1 MTMNRDLF
9 LAILSMDSYN
19 RGYGIGLN
27 GLGGKGSRIGT
38 ATVGED
44 ALTLLTKGA
53 AEAAGFYAIAYQV
66 SGVSGIAD
74 GTTVVAFRGSDNIP
88 GLWDIFTNYVTGT
101 PSNSDAN
108 SGFGIAVGSPYGPQ
122 AALAI
127 RFYQAALGDTLPSD
141 ALVTGHSLGGGL
153 AGLVSAND
161 DAVCE
166 RIAA

>member
-1 MTMNRDLF
+1 MNRDLL

-19 RGYGIGLN
+19 RGYGQGLN
-27 GLGGKGSRIGT
+27 GLASFGRIGNALIT
-38 ATVGED
+38 ADSLILGGNPQDRLD
-44 ALTLLTKGA
+44 ARS
-53 AEAAGFYAIAYQV
+53 GFYAIAYQV

-127 RFYQAALGDTLPSD
+127 RFYQAALGDTL
-141 ALVTGHSLGGGL
+141 
-153 AGLVSAND
+153 
-161 DAVCE
+161 
-166 RIAA
+166 RIPGTQY